1 MDIRVEW
8 VRLLCG
14 KVIEGP
20 VVQSGIICLFLVA
33 ISRFVSDSK
42 KGDSAFETLDLAFL
56 IEVLVEIGMQLCP
69 FEDGLSIFGG
79 GWLEQ

>member
-1 MDIRVEW
+1 VER

-33 ISRFVSDSK
+33 ISRFVAGSK
-42 KGDSAFETLDLAFL
+42 KDGSAFERVDRAFL
-56 IEVLVEIGMQLCP
+56 LDVLVEIGMQLCRY
-69 FEDGLSIFGG
+69 DGLSILGG